1 MFCSSRRKSPGL
13 STKMMEAF
21 LFPDILIIYENKN
34 KAALLACQMEIFLR
48 GEWQETGCSQTGKS
62 HIIIQDLFV
71 CLLKKQERIMPGKLP
86 SSAILA
92 DWKAC

>member
-48 GEWQETGCSQTGKS
+48 GEMARNW
-62 HIIIQDLFV
+62 L
-71 CLLKKQERIMPGKLP
+71 
-86 SSAILA
+86 
-92 DWKAC
+92 